1 MNESYMSDRLFG
13 RSEQMFLGLEEP
25 LLDWLPG
32 ESFFSLCSRH
42 HRYWGHRLADATTR
56 VLFGGR
62 RIGSCH
68 DLPSGLNR
76 FDERTSGRL
85 GSAGSIARN
94 RTLITYYKAFLAPSE
109 TDAAVERMRSQN
121 IAHLKLRLGILTSR
135 FRANHPLKACLACMQ
150 RDRELTGWAYWHLE
164 HQYPGVWICPDH
176 EQPLRESVLK
186 ATGVERFQWHLPD
199 TAQFRQVTLPLWTN
213 STIDRL
219 AQFSNTSLALVR
231 GTTENPLSPDR
242 LHLLY
247 RHEIAR
253 RGWLSPSGSLRL
265 KELAPDFVSFIK
277 PAREC
282 AELRAFAATACEAQ
296 AQLPALLRAPIEG
309 THPLRH
315 VAIIV
320 WLYGDGDRF
329 LDAYR
334 QLNDAALPED
344 NLEEA
349 HPGPQSQ
356 AASQE
361 NTRQAA
367 RLKLAELVQRQG
379 LSMRAAAMQLGVQTE
394 TAMAWA
400 SEMGLHVK
408 RRPKRLK
415 DDVRASAIAK
425 LLAGEDK
432 QSVAHAANVSEV
444 AITKLLRTE
453 TGLHLA
459 WHAARRKQASGKAQG
474 AWLRCIQEHPGIGIK
489 LARAMEPAAYAYL
502 YRNERAWLDANL
514 PAPSVRT
521 PGNHSS
527 IRWDQRDLEFS
538 QAVKLAVLRLFERKS
553 GHRPLKFPEL
563 LQELPDLKA
572 KLRAL
577 DRLPLTRRA
586 IEHALLGN

>member
-1 MNESYMSDRLFG
+1 MSGRPLDRPEPMLPGF
-13 RSEQMFLGLEEP
+13 EEP
-25 LLDWLPG
+25 LLGWLPG

-42 HRYWGHRLADATTR
+42 HRYWGYRLASDTAR
-56 VLFGGR
+56 VLFGAK
-62 RIGSCH
+62 RIGSGH
-68 DLPSGLNR
+68 DLPSGLDR
-76 FDERTSGRL
+76 FEARILGRL
-85 GSAGSIARN
+85 GSADSIARE
-94 RTLITYYKAFLAPSE
+94 RTLLAYYRAFAAPSE
-109 TDAAVERMRSQN
+109 TNAAVERMKSQN
-121 IAHLKLRLGILTSR
+121 VAHLKLRLGILTSR
-135 FRANHPLKACLACMQ
+135 FRANHPLKACPACMQ

-176 EQPLRESVLK
+176 EQPLRESLLK
-186 ATGVERFQWHLPD
+186 ATGIERFQWHLPD
-199 TAQFRQVTLPLWTN
+199 AAQFRQVTPPFWTDA
-213 STIDRL
+213 TIDRL
-219 AQFSNTSLALVR
+219 TQFTTTSLALVR
-231 GTTENPLSPDR
+231 SAADGYLSPDR

-253 RGWLSPSGSLRL
+253 RGWISLGGSLRL

-282 AELRAFAATACEAQ
+282 AELRAFAATASEAQ
-296 AQLPALLRAPIEG
+296 VQLPALLRTPIEG

-334 QLNDAALPED
+334 QLNDAALLED

-349 HPGPQSQ
+349 HPGSQPQ

-361 NTRQAA
+361 NARQAA
-367 RLKLAELVQRQG
+367 RLKLAELVQRQD
-379 LSMRAAAMQLGVQTE
+379 LSMRAAATQLGVQTE

-415 DDVRASAIAK
+415 DDIRVLAIAR

-432 QSVAHAANVSEV
+432 QSVARAANVSEV

-459 WHAARRKQASGKAQG
+459 WHAARRKQASGKAQA

-514 PAPSVRT
+514 PAPAART
-521 PGNHSS
+521 QGNNSS

-538 QAVKLAVLRLFERKS
+538 EAVQLAALRLFERKS
-553 GHRPLKFPEL
+553 GHRPLRLPDL

-586 IEHALLGN
+586 IERALLGS

>member
-1 MNESYMSDRLFG
+1 M
-13 RSEQMFLGLEEP
+13 
-25 LLDWLPG
+25 
-32 ESFFSLCSRH
+32 
-42 HRYWGHRLADATTR
+42 
-56 VLFGGR
+56 
-62 RIGSCH
+62 
-68 DLPSGLNR
+68 
-76 FDERTSGRL
+76 
-85 GSAGSIARN
+85 
-94 RTLITYYKAFLAPSE
+94 
-109 TDAAVERMRSQN
+109 
-121 IAHLKLRLGILTSR
+121 
-135 FRANHPLKACLACMQ
+135 
-150 RDRELTGWAYWHLE
+150 
-164 HQYPGVWICPDH
+164 
-176 EQPLRESVLK
+176 LK
-186 ATGVERFQWHLPD
+186 ATGVERFHWHLPD
-199 TAQFRQVTLPLWTN
+199 AAQFRHVTPPLWTDA
-213 STIDRL
+213 TIDRL
-219 AQFSNTSLALVR
+219 MQFTNTSLALVR
-231 GTTENPLSPDR
+231 GTTDGYLSSDR

-253 RGWLSPSGSLRL
+253 RGWISPGGSLRL
-265 KELAPDFVSFIK
+265 KDLAPDFVSFIK

-282 AELRAFAATACEAQ
+282 AELRAFAATASA
-296 AQLPALLRAPIEG
+296 AKTQLSALLRTPIEG

-334 QLNDAALPED
+334 QLNDAALLED

-349 HPGPQSQ
+349 HPGSQ
-356 AASQE
+356 PHAASQE
-361 NTRQAA
+361 NARQAA

-379 LSMRAAAMQLGVQTE
+379 LSMRAAATQLGVQTE

-415 DDVRASAIAK
+415 DDIRVSAIAK

-432 QSVAHAANVSEV
+432 QSVARAANVSEV

-453 TGLHLA
+453 TGLRLA
-459 WHAARRKQASGKAQG
+459 WHAARRKQASGKAQA

-502 YRNERAWLDANL
+502 YRNERSWLDANL
-514 PAPSVRT
+514 PVSAART
-521 PGNHSS
+521 PGNNSS
-527 IRWDQRDLEFS
+527 IRWDQRDIELS
-538 QAVKLAVLRLFERKS
+538 QAVQLAALQLFERKADRRS
-553 GHRPLKFPEL
+553 LKLPEL

-586 IEHALLGN
+586 IERALLGS